1 MKKLLLVLRN
11 KIFGVNNIE
20 SLLNYRVDFLS
31 EQLTRLAR
39 ETEVSRAHLDSLFR
53 DYLPSLMHESF
64 DVRFMARVEAGL
76 SSARFFNANLYDKQ
90 IFESDLDLLQS
101 LAPNVRPQDLVLEFG
116 VFSGRTINALAES
129 LPHHALWGFDS
140 FEGLPETWR
149 NDFSQGTFKVDAM
162 PTVRENVNLVKGWFD
177 QTLPVFL
184 EKNSGEIGFVHIDC
198 DLYSSTK
205 TVLGLLKD
213 RLRDGAILVFDEY
226 FNYPGWEQH
235 EYKAFLEFIDQS
247 GFKFEYL
254 GCNPRHQQVAVMLLR
269 R

>member
-1 MKKLLLVLRN
+1 MKRLFLLLRN
-11 KIFGVNNIE
+11 KIFGVNKIE
-20 SLLNYRVDFLS
+20 SLLNNRVDSLS

-53 DYLPSLMHESF
+53 DNLPSRMHESF

-76 SSARFFNANLYDKQ
+76 SSARLFNAHLYDKQ
-90 IFESDLDLLQS
+90 IFESDLELLQS

-129 LPHHALWGFDS
+129 LPNQVLYGFDS

-149 NDFSQGTFKVDAM
+149 SDFSKGTFKVDEM
-162 PTVRENVNLVKGWFD
+162 PTVRENVTLIKGWFD
-177 QTLPVFL
+177 QSLPEFL
-184 EKNSGEIGFVHIDC
+184 EKTSGEVGFVHIDC

-205 TVLGLLKD
+205 TVLGLLNN

-235 EYKAFLEFIDQS
+235 EHKAFIEFVSQS
-247 GFKFEYL
+247 DFNFEYL
-254 GCNPRHQQVAVMLLR
+254 GSNPRHQQVAIILHR
-269 R
+269 K

>member
-1 MKKLLLVLRN
+1 MNRLLLALRK
-11 KIFGVNNIE
+11 KISGVNKME
-20 SLLNYRVDFLS
+20 SLLNYRIDSLS

-53 DYLPSLMHESF
+53 DYLPSRIHESF
-64 DVRFMARVEAGL
+64 DVRFMARVEVGL
-76 SSARFFNANLYDKQ
+76 SSARFFNAHLYDKQ
-90 IFESDLDLLQS
+90 IFESDLELLQS

-149 NDFSQGTFKVDAM
+149 SDFSQGTFKVDAL
-162 PTVRENVNLVKGWFD
+162 PTVRENVNLMKGLFD
-177 QTLPVFL
+177 KTLPAFL
-184 EKNSGEIGFVHIDC
+184 EKTPGEVGFVHIDC

-213 RLRDGAILVFDEY
+213 RLRDEALLVFDEY

-235 EYKAFLEFIDQS
+235 EYKAFSEFIDQS
-247 GFKFEYL
+247 SFKFEYL